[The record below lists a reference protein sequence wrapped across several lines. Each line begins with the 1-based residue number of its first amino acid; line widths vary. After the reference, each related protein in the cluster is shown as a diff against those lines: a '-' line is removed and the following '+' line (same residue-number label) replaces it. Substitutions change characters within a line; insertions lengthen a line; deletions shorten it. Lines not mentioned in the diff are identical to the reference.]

1 MYCCEFEGTYIYI
14 CVRGQFKF
22 GVYIYTHC
30 KRHLQHYNEKY
41 VHAHSQG
48 YYKLIYRLHYIFLYL
63 HIDRY
68 NDIGKNGR
76 IQK

>member
-1 MYCCEFEGTYIYI
+1 MCVGNSNLVYIYI
-14 CVRGQFKF
+14 H
-22 GVYIYTHC
+22 THC
-30 KRHLQHYNEKY
+30 KRHLQHYNEQY

-48 YYKLIYRLHYIFLYL
+48 YYKLTYIYRLHYIFLYL
-63 HIDRY
+63 HIDHIDKY